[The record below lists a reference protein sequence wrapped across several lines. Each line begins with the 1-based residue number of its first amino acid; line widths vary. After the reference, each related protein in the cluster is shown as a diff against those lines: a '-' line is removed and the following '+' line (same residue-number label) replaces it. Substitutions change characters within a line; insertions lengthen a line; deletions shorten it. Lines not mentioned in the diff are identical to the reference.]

1 MGLKRSESNNYTK
14 DEMASMIFFDQSNA
28 FNQLIVK
35 EMYAKRQ
42 QNRAYKFLV
51 LNQNGVELST

>member
-14 DEMASMIFFDQSNA
+14 DEMASMIFFEQSNA
-28 FNQLIVK
+28 FK
-35 EMYAKRQ
+35 YKRNVYKKTQ
-42 QNRAYKFLV
+42 QNRAHKFLV